1 MNQSGTVT
9 RLKTIPFSTLRV
21 QTCTVAFRRGRRK
34 NLIKSSTVLVAFP

>member
-21 QTCTVAFRRGRRK
+21 QLVAFRRGQGK
-34 NLIKSSTVLVAFP
+34 T